1 MWFSRWSPWY
11 PKRQSSSWNP
21 PGNPCFIACTGWGA
35 PKIAG
40 WWFQTFFI
48 VYDIWDNHPNWL
60 SYFSEWLRPPTR
72 YTHAIKFEATC
83 LTKHVI
89 SPWLVWL
96 VLLVFLGVVVGPP
109 TSDDSHSQI
118 ELWTKYPCWWVIV
131 GGHVYIYIY
140 THIVTY
146 ICVYIY
152 IYIYSIYIYTHYL
165 VH

>member
-1 MWFSRWSPWY
+1 MSSEYVRHTLQQHHIWRRLLNNVWFSRWSPWY

-72 YTHAIKFEATC
+72 YTNAIKFEATC

-89 SPWLVWL
+89 SLGSCGSCCSCSWEWWLDHQPVMIHIPKSSYEQNTP
-96 VLLVFLGVVVGPP
+96 VDGLL
-109 TSDDSHSQI
+109 
-118 ELWTKYPCWWVIV
+118 
-131 GGHVYIYIY
+131 
-140 THIVTY
+140 
-146 ICVYIY
+146 
-152 IYIYSIYIYTHYL
+152 
-165 VH
+165 

>member
-1 MWFSRWSPWY
+1 MSSEYVRHTLQQHHIWCRLLNNVWFSRWSPWY

-72 YTHAIKFEATC
+72 YTNAIKFEATC

-89 SPWLVWL
+89 SLGSCGSCSWEWWLDHQPVMIHIPKSSYEQNTP
-96 VLLVFLGVVVGPP
+96 VDGLL
-109 TSDDSHSQI
+109 
-118 ELWTKYPCWWVIV
+118 
-131 GGHVYIYIY
+131 
-140 THIVTY
+140 
-146 ICVYIY
+146 
-152 IYIYSIYIYTHYL
+152 
-165 VH
+165 